1 MSSTKMCLEQ
11 MSSKNTRVSPNDRD
25 DWRHEVSVATI
36 CGFIFV
42 SAAVAAAAHS
52 PPPTTVTHGIT
63 VEWHDQ
69 ATNTEQFTKVHID
82 EFISSFLEL
91 MIYILCLCVV
101 ALGWVFAGVL
111 DARDG

>member
-11 MSSKNTRVSPNDRD
+11 MSSKNTRMSPNDRE
-25 DWRHEVSVATI
+25 DWRQELAIATI
-36 CGFIFV
+36 CGFLFV
-42 SAAVAAAAHS
+42 SAAVAAAHS

-69 ATNTEQFTKVHID
+69 ATNTVHFTKVHID
-82 EFISSFLEL
+82 HFISSSQEL
-91 MIYILCLCVV
+91 MIYTLCLCVV
-101 ALGWVFAGVL
+101 ALVWVFAGVL